1 MKADILAIGA
11 HPDDVELSCSGTIA
25 KEISAGK
32 KVVIIDL
39 TKGELGTRGSE
50 KIRELES
57 KKAGEILKISDR
69 KNLGLKDGFFHNS
82 DENKIKLVRLIRFY
96 KPKIVLCNSINDRHP
111 DHGRASKL
119 VVESC
124 FLSGLKKISTK
135 FDDVTQQIW
144 KPLNIYHYVQWN
156 LEIPD
161 FIVDISDFMDINLKS
176 VKCYSSQFYDP
187 ESKEP
192 KTPISTQNFL
202 ESIKYRSANFGR
214 IIGADYGEGFV
225 ANRKPAVAS
234 ISDLI

>member
-1 MKADILAIGA
+1 MKVDILAIGA
-11 HPDDVELSCSGTIA
+11 HPDDVELGCSGTIA

-161 FIVDISDFMDINLKS
+161 FIVDISDFMDIKLKS

>member
-50 KIRELES
+50 KIRDLES

-124 FLSGLKKISTK
+124 FLSGLKKVTTK
-135 FDDVTQQIW
+135 FQDIAQQPW

-161 FIVDISDFMDINLKS
+161 FIVDISDFLDIKLKS
-176 VKCYSSQFYDP
+176 VQCYSSQFYDP

-214 IIGADYGEGFV
+214 IIGADHGEGFV
-225 ANRKPAVAS
+225 ANRKLAVAS

>member
-119 VVESC
+119 VVESW

-161 FIVDISDFMDINLKS
+161 FIVDISDFMDIKLKS
-176 VKCYSSQFYDP
+176 VQCYSSQFYDP
-187 ESKEP
+187 DSKEP

-214 IIGADYGEGFV
+214 IIGAHYGEGFV

>member
-1 MKADILAIGA
+1 MNADILAIGA
-11 HPDDVELSCSGTIA
+11 HPDDVELACSGTIA

-124 FLSGLKKISTK
+124 FLSGLKKVTTK
-135 FDDVTQQIW
+135 FQDIAQQPW

-161 FIVDISDFMDINLKS
+161 FIVDISDFMDIKLKS

>member
-69 KNLGLKDGFFHNS
+69 KNLGLKDGFFNNS

-135 FDDVTQQIW
+135 FDDLTQQIW

-161 FIVDISDFMDINLKS
+161 FIVDISDFMDIKLKS

-202 ESIKYRSANFGR
+202 KSIKYRSANFGR

>member
-1 MKADILAIGA
+1 M
-11 HPDDVELSCSGTIA
+11 SCSGTIA

-161 FIVDISDFMDINLKS
+161 FIVDISDFMDIKLKS

-187 ESKEP
+187 KSKEP
-192 KTPISTQNFL
+192 ETPISKKNFL
-202 ESIKYRSANFGR
+202 NFVESRAADYGR
-214 IIGADYGEGFV
+214 IIGTEHGEGF
-225 ANRKPAVAS
+225 
-234 ISDLI
+234 I

>member
-1 MKADILAIGA
+1 MKVDILAIGA

-50 KIRELES
+50 KIREIES
-57 KKAGEILKISDR
+57 KKAAEILKISDR

-96 KPKIVLCNSINDRHP
+96 KPNIVLCNSISDRHP
-111 DHGRASKL
+111 DHGKASKL

-124 FLSGLKKISTK
+124 FLSGLKKVSTK
-135 FDDVTQQIW
+135 FQDIAQQPW
-144 KPLNIYHYVQWN
+144 KPTNIYHYVQWN

-161 FIVDISDFMDINLKS
+161 FIVDISDFMDIKLKS
-176 VKCYSSQFYDP
+176 VQCYSSQFYDP

-214 IIGADYGEGFV
+214 IIGADHGEGFV
-225 ANRKPAVAS
+225 ANRKLAVAS

>member
-161 FIVDISDFMDINLKS
+161 FIVDISDFMDIKLKS
-176 VKCYSSQFYDP
+176 VQCYSSQFYDP
-187 ESKEP
+187 DSKEP

-214 IIGADYGEGFV
+214 IIGTDYGEGFV
-225 ANRKPAVAS
+225 ANRKLAVAS

>member
-135 FDDVTQQIW
+135 FDDLTQQIW

-161 FIVDISDFMDINLKS
+161 FIVDISDFMDIKLKS
-176 VKCYSSQFYDP
+176 VQCYSSQFYDP

-202 ESIKYRSANFGR
+202 KSIKYRSANFGR

>member
-1 MKADILAIGA
+1 MKVDILAIGA

-50 KIRELES
+50 KIREIES
-57 KKAGEILKISDR
+57 KKAAEILKISDR

-96 KPKIVLCNSINDRHP
+96 KPNIVLCNSINDRHP
-111 DHGRASKL
+111 DHGKASKL

-124 FLSGLKKISTK
+124 FLSGLKKVSTK
-135 FDDVTQQIW
+135 FQDIAQQPW
-144 KPLNIYHYVQWN
+144 KPTNIYHYVQWN

-161 FIVDISDFMDINLKS
+161 FIVDISDFMDIKLKS
-176 VKCYSSQFYDP
+176 VQCYSSQFYDP

-214 IIGADYGEGFV
+214 IIGADHGEGFV
-225 ANRKPAVAS
+225 ANRKLAVAS

>member
-135 FDDVTQQIW
+135 FDDITQHIW

-161 FIVDISDFMDINLKS
+161 FIVDISDFMDIKLKS

>member
-69 KNLGLKDGFFHNS
+69 KNLGLKDGFFNNS

-144 KPLNIYHYVQWN
+144 KPLNIYH
-156 LEIPD
+156 L
-161 FIVDISDFMDINLKS
+161 S
-176 VKCYSSQFYDP
+176 
-187 ESKEP
+187 
-192 KTPISTQNFL
+192 
-202 ESIKYRSANFGR
+202 
-214 IIGADYGEGFV
+214 
-225 ANRKPAVAS
+225 
-234 ISDLI
+234 LIHI

>member
-69 KNLGLKDGFFHNS
+69 KNLGLKDVFFHNS

-124 FLSGLKKISTK
+124 FLSGLKKVTTK
-135 FDDVTQQIW
+135 FQDIAQQTW
-144 KPLNIYHYVQWN
+144 RPLNIYHYVQWN

-161 FIVDISDFMDINLKS
+161 FIVDISDFMDIKLKS
-176 VKCYSSQFYDP
+176 VQCYSSQFYDP

-202 ESIKYRSANFGR
+202 KSIKYRSANFGR

>member
-161 FIVDISDFMDINLKS
+161 FIVDISDFMDIKLKS
-176 VKCYSSQFYDP
+176 VQCYSSQLYDP

-214 IIGADYGEGFV
+214 IIGADYGEGFI

>member
-1 MKADILAIGA
+1 MKVDILAIGA

-50 KIRELES
+50 KIREIES
-57 KKAGEILKISDR
+57 KKAAEILKISDR

-124 FLSGLKKISTK
+124 FLSGLKKVSTK
-135 FDDVTQQIW
+135 FQDIAQQPW
-144 KPLNIYHYVQWN
+144 KPTNIYHYVQWN

-161 FIVDISDFMDINLKS
+161 FIVDISDFLDIKLKS
-176 VKCYSSQFYDP
+176 VQCYSSQFYDP

-214 IIGADYGEGFV
+214 IIGADHGEGFV
-225 ANRKPAVAS
+225 ANRKLAVAS

>member
-82 DENKIKLVRLIRFY
+82 DENKIKLVRVIRFY

-124 FLSGLKKISTK
+124 F
-135 FDDVTQQIW
+135 
-144 KPLNIYHYVQWN
+144 
-156 LEIPD
+156 
-161 FIVDISDFMDINLKS
+161 
-176 VKCYSSQFYDP
+176 
-187 ESKEP
+187 
-192 KTPISTQNFL
+192 
-202 ESIKYRSANFGR
+202 
-214 IIGADYGEGFV
+214 
-225 ANRKPAVAS
+225 
-234 ISDLI
+234 

>member
-82 DENKIKLVRLIRFY
+82 DENKIKLVRLILFY

-135 FDDVTQQIW
+135 FDDLTQQIW

-161 FIVDISDFMDINLKS
+161 FIVDISDFLDIKLKS
-176 VKCYSSQFYDP
+176 VQCYSSQFYDP

-192 KTPISTQNFL
+192 KTPISSQNFL